1 MLMPRLP
8 DVVCAPRRAGRL
20 VLSGAAVAL
29 VLVAVSA
36 AMTVKSRS
44 ETPPLR
50 SVTSSSSVPPLNL
63 LEVKVGGRR
72 RGVLRV
78 ADYSVGG
85 VPSVRRLE
93 RRLAAIL
100 ANTQTAT
107 RGRATTVYQ
116 LDLVASAA
124 RGVALGS
131 AGGALEV
138 VRRPLSTVVRA
149 PLLQQRLR
157 NNCESAALSILLASL
172 GRPVDQLRIQRALR
186 TSGPLDPAGSGATRV
201 WGDPNL
207 GFVGRADGG
216 GTAGGFGV
224 YPGPVRDVAA
234 RFGRQLRVV
243 TGESILKLRSQ
254 LLAGRPAML
263 WIGLSAGPYGS
274 WRSPQGRKVQV
285 NFGEHTVVIYGVRR
299 DGSFLVSNP
308 LQGTR
313 EVWSASRL
321 ATLWQ
326 RLGRRALVGV

>member
-1 MLMPRLP
+1 MPRLP
-8 DVVCAPRRAGRL
+8 QAVRAPRRAGRL
-20 VLSGAAVAL
+20 LLSGAAVAL
-29 VLVAVSA
+29 VLFAASA
-36 AMTVKSRS
+36 AITTRSR
-44 ETPPLR
+44 PR
-50 SVTSSSSVPPLNL
+50 SPQLQPVTSSSSVPPLKL
-63 LEVKVGGRR
+63 LEVKVGGLR

-93 RRLAAIL
+93 RRLAGLL
-100 ANTQTAT
+100 ASTQTAT
-107 RGRATTVYQ
+107 RGPATTVYQ
-116 LDLVASAA
+116 LDLVASAV
-124 RGVALGS
+124 RGAALGS
-131 AGGALEV
+131 TGGALDV

-149 PLLQQRLR
+149 PALRQRLR
-157 NNCESAALSILLASL
+157 NNCESAALSILMASL
-172 GRPVDQLRIQRALR
+172 GRPVDQLRVQRALR

-224 YPGPVRDVAA
+224 YPEPVREVAA
-234 RFGRQLRVV
+234 RFGTQLRVV
-243 TGESILKLRSQ
+243 TGERVSKLRSQ

-263 WIGLSAGPYGS
+263 WIGLSAGPYGN
-274 WRSPQGRKVQV
+274 WRSPQGREVQV

-321 ATLWQ
+321 AMLWQ
-326 RLGRRALVGV
+326 RLGRRALVGA